1 MRIATSQIY
10 SSNVATMDSQQS
22 QLLQIQQQISTG
34 VSISNP
40 ADNPLGAAQ
49 AVTLSA
55 TSATL
60 TQYSANQN
68 TALAALQL
76 EDTTLTSVTSTMQSI
91 HSLIIEAQN
100 GSLTDTARQGIAKQ
114 MQGYRDQLLTL
125 ANTTDGAGNYIFSGF
140 QSTSQV
146 FSNKSGG
153 GVTYNGDA
161 GQRVMQVAGSRTIA
175 VGDTGAAVFQSVQA
189 VGSDIVA
196 SGSSNPANQ
205 GTGVISG
212 VTVTDPT
219 QPTNNDNYS
228 ITFGTDP
235 VTGAL
240 TYSVTDK
247 SVTPVTPSP
256 PATFTS
262 GSAISLG
269 SGMNVTITGTP
280 ATTDTFSVTP
290 ATASQ
295 NTDVFTS
302 IDSIISAL
310 NTPVS
315 GSTAAVANLSNALNT
330 GLTQIGNSLSNVITV
345 QASVGGREQEV
356 KALQTVTSS
365 NSLQVTSNLSDLTS
379 TDMTAAISQYEQLSN
394 ALTASQKSFAATQNL
409 SLFQYINP

>member
-1 MRIATSQIY
+1 MRIATSQIFA
-10 SSNVATMDSQQS
+10 SSVSTMENQQS
-22 QLLQIQQQISTG
+22 QLLQVQQQISTG
-34 VSISNP
+34 VAISNP

-60 TQYSANQN
+60 TQYSANQT
-68 TALAALQL
+68 TALTALQL

-125 ANTTDGAGNYIFSGF
+125 SNTTDGAGNYIFSGF

-146 FSNKSGG
+146 FSNKSSG

-161 GQRVMQVAGSRTIA
+161 GQRVMQVAGTRTIA

-189 VGSDIVA
+189 VGSDNVA
-196 SGSSNPANQ
+196 SGSTSNT

-219 QPTNNDNYS
+219 QATNNHNYS
-228 ITFGTDP
+228 IAFGTDAT
-235 VTGAL
+235 TGAL
-240 TYSVTDK
+240 TYTVTDN
-247 SVTPVTPSP
+247 SVSP
-256 PATFTS
+256 ATTTTPATFTS

-295 NTDVFTS
+295 NTDVFAS
-302 IDSIISAL
+302 IDSMISAL
-310 NTPVS
+310 NTPTS
-315 GSTAAVANLSNALNT
+315 GSTAAVANLNNSLNT
-330 GLTQIGNSLSNVITV
+330 GLTQVGNSLSNVITV

-356 KALQTVTSS
+356 KALQTVTST

-379 TDMTAAISQYEQLSN
+379 TDTVAAISQYEQLSN

>member
-1 MRIATSQIY
+1 MRIATSQIF
-10 SSNVATMDSQQS
+10 SSSLSTMENQQA
-22 QLLQIQQQISTG
+22 QLLQVQQQISTG
-34 VSISNP
+34 VAISNP

-60 TQYSANQN
+60 TQYSSNQT
-68 TALAALQL
+68 TALTALQL

-100 GSLTDTARQGIAKQ
+100 GSLTDQARQAIAQQ
-114 MQGYRDQLLTL
+114 MQGDRNQLLTL

-161 GQRVMQVAGSRTIA
+161 GQRVMQVAGTRNIA
-175 VGDTGAAVFQSVQA
+175 VGDTGTAVFQSVQA
-189 VGSDIVA
+189 VGSANVA
-196 SGSSNPANQ
+196 SGSSSNK

-219 QPTNNDNYS
+219 QATNNDNYS
-228 ITFGTDP
+228 IAFANDP
-235 VTGAL
+235 TTGAL
-240 TYSVTDK
+240 TYTVTDN
-247 SVTPVTPSP
+247 SVS
-256 PATFTS
+256 PATTTTPATYTE
-262 GSAISLG
+262 GNAIALG
-269 SGMNVTITGTP
+269 SGMSVTMSGTP
-280 ATTDTFSVTP
+280 AAGDAFSVTP

-295 NTDVFTS
+295 NTDVFAS
-302 IDSIISAL
+302 IDSIIAAL
-310 NTPVS
+310 NTPTS
-315 GSTAAVANLSNALNT
+315 GSQAAVANLNNALNT
-330 GLTQIGNSLSNVITV
+330 GLTQVGNSLSNVITV

-356 KALQTVTSS
+356 KALQTVTST
-365 NSLQVTSNLSDLTS
+365 NSLQVTSNLADLTS
-379 TDMTAAISQYEQLSN
+379 TDTVAAISQFEQLSN

>member
-10 SSNVATMDSQQS
+10 SSSVATMENQQA
-22 QLLQIQQQISTG
+22 QILQVQQQISTG
-34 VSISNP
+34 VAISNP

-60 TQYSANQN
+60 SQYASNQT
-68 TALAALQL
+68 TALTALQL
-76 EDTTLTSVTSTMQSI
+76 EDTTLTSVTTTMQSI
-91 HSLIIEAQN
+91 NSLIIEAQN
-100 GSLTDTARQGIAKQ
+100 GSLTDSARQAIAQQ
-114 MQGYRDQLLTL
+114 MQGDRDQLLTL

-161 GQRVMQVAGSRTIA
+161 GQRVMQVAGTRTIP

-189 VGSDIVA
+189 VGSDIVP
-196 SGSSNPANQ
+196 SGSASNT
-205 GTGVISG
+205 GTGVISA

-219 QPTNNDNYS
+219 QTTNNDSYTIN
-228 ITFGTDP
+228 F
-235 VTGAL
+235 VTNPATGNL
-240 TYSVTDK
+240 GYTVTDG
-247 SVTPVTPSP
+247 SGSPSTPVD
-256 PATFTS
+256 FTA
-262 GSAISLG
+262 GDAIPLG

-280 ATTDTFSVTP
+280 TAGQDSFTVTP

-295 NTDVFTS
+295 NTDVFAT

-310 NTPVS
+310 NTPTS
-315 GSTAAVANLSNALNT
+315 GSPAAVANLNNALNT

-356 KALQTVTSS
+356 KALQTITST
-365 NSLQVTSNLSDLTS
+365 NSLQITSNLDDLTS
-379 TDMTAAISQYEQLSN
+379 TDTVAAISQYEQLSN

>member
-10 SSNVATMDSQQS
+10 SSNVSTMENQQA
-22 QLLQIQQQISTG
+22 QLLQVQQQIASG

-60 TQYSANQN
+60 TQYSSNQN
-68 TALAALQL
+68 TALTALQL

-91 HSLIIEAQN
+91 NSLIIEAQN
-100 GSLTDTARQGIAKQ
+100 GSLTDGARQAIAQQ
-114 MQGYRDQLLTL
+114 MAGYRSQLLTL

-146 FSNKSGG
+146 FSNNSAG

-161 GQRVMQVAGSRTIA
+161 GQRVMQVAGTRSIP
-175 VGDTGAAVFQSVQA
+175 VGDTGAQVFQSVQA

-196 SGSSNPANQ
+196 SGNKSNT

-212 VTVTDPT
+212 VTVTNPT
-219 QPTNNDNYS
+219 QATNNDSYTIN
-228 ITFGTDP
+228 F
-235 VTGAL
+235 
-240 TYSVTDK
+240 VTDTTTGNLAYT
-247 SVTPVTPSP
+247 VTDGSGAPSSPVD
-256 PATFTS
+256 FTA
-262 GSAISLG
+262 GDTIQLG
-269 SGMNVTITGTP
+269 TGMNVTISGTP
-280 ATTDTFSVTP
+280 AVGDSFGVTP

-295 NTDVFTS
+295 NTDVFAT
-302 IDSIISAL
+302 IDNIISAL
-310 NTPVS
+310 NTPTS
-315 GSTAAVANLSNALNT
+315 GSQAATANLNNALNT
-330 GLTQIGNSLSNVITV
+330 GLSQLGNSLSNVITI

-356 KALQTVTSS
+356 KALQTVTST
-365 NSLQVTSNLSDLTS
+365 NSLQVTSNLEDLTS
-379 TDMTAAISQYEQLSN
+379 TDTVAAISQYEQLSN

-409 SLFQYINP
+409 SLFQYLNP

>member
-1 MRIATSQIY
+1 MRIATSQIF
-10 SSNVATMDSQQS
+10 SSNVSTMENQQS

-60 TQYSANQN
+60 TQYSANQT
-68 TALAALQL
+68 TALTALQL

-100 GSLTDTARQGIAKQ
+100 GSLTDTARQGIAQQ

-161 GQRVMQVAGSRTIA
+161 GQRVIQVAGSRNIA
-175 VGDTGAAVFQSVQA
+175 VGDTGTAVFQSVQA

-196 SGSSNPANQ
+196 SGNAANK

-219 QPTNNDNYS
+219 QATNNDNYS
-228 ITFGTDP
+228 IAFGTDP

-240 TYSVTDK
+240 TYTVTDN
-247 SVTPVTPSP
+247 SASP
-256 PATFTS
+256 ATTTTPATFTS
-262 GSAISLG
+262 GNAISLG

-280 ATTDTFSVTP
+280 SAGDTFGVTP

-295 NTDVFTS
+295 NTDVFAS
-302 IDSIISAL
+302 IDSIIGAL

-315 GSTAAVANLSNALNT
+315 GSTAAVASLNNALNT

-356 KALQTVTSS
+356 KALQTVTST
-365 NSLQVTSNLSDLTS
+365 NSLQITSNLSDLTS
-379 TDMTAAISQYEQLSN
+379 TDTVAAISQYEQLSN

>member
-10 SSNVATMDSQQS
+10 SSSVATMDSQQA

-34 VSISNP
+34 VAISNP

-49 AVTLSA
+49 AVQLSA

-60 TQYSANQN
+60 TQYASNQN
-68 TALAALQL
+68 TALTSLQL
-76 EDTTLTSVTSTMQSI
+76 EDTTLTSVTSTLQSI
-91 HSLIIEAQN
+91 NSLIIEAQN
-100 GSLTDTARQGIAKQ
+100 GSLTDSARQAIAQQ
-114 MQGYRDQLLTL
+114 MSGYRSQLLTL
-125 ANTTDGAGNYIFSGF
+125 ANTTDGAGNYIFAGF

-161 GQRVMQVAGSRTIA
+161 GQRVMQVAGTRTIA
-175 VGDTGAAVFQSVQA
+175 VGDTGTSVFQSVQA

-196 SGSSNPANQ
+196 SGNSSNT
-205 GTGVISG
+205 GTGVISP

-219 QPTNNDNYS
+219 QATNNDGYT
-228 ITFGTDP
+228 ITF
-235 VTGAL
+235 VTAASYTVKDTTTG
-240 TYSVTDK
+240 VT
-247 SVTPVTPSP
+247 SAPI
-256 PATFTS
+256 AYAA
-262 GSAISLG
+262 GSSIPLG
-269 SGMNVTITGTP
+269 SPTPGMNVTLTGTP
-280 ATTDTFSVTP
+280 AAGDSFGVSP
-290 ATASQ
+290 ATAPQ
-295 NTDVFTS
+295 NTDVFAS

-310 NTPVS
+310 NTPTS
-315 GSTAAVANLSNALNT
+315 GSTAAVANLNNALNT

-356 KALQTVTSS
+356 KALQTVTST

-379 TDMTAAISQYEQLSN
+379 TDTVAAISQYEQLSN

-409 SLFQYINP
+409 SLFQYLNP